1 MLYLEQG
8 PSSLIIS
15 AKRWADDREPDESE
29 ILELVTRLQRE
40 IKASLPILRLK
51 AARVVN
57 SKHLPW
63 VARCMVEAARFI
75 SASELTAMSAVAGA
89 VSDQVKAYLVS
100 KGFDWAIVNNGGD
113 IAGYSTLDQPLSIGI
128 GPLDAKD
135 GVTRSLKI
143 RGPFDLGI
151 ATSGVGGRSFTL
163 GVADFVTVI
172 AENAAIAD
180 AAATFICN
188 HTRIAVPQIEEAVSE
203 RLDPETDIPG
213 ERVTVRVGHLSPKEI
228 ESALQKGISEATAL
242 KQRGRIMEAVI
253 SVKGVKA
260 DTVSLESK
268 SELEESHADQ
278 KNGNRR

>member
-8 PSSLIIS
+8 PSSLVVS
-15 AKRWADDREPDESE
+15 AKRWKDDREPDGSE

-51 AARVVN
+51 AERVVN
-57 SKHLPW
+57 ARHLPW
-63 VARCMVEAARFI
+63 VARSMVEAARFI
-75 SASELTAMSAVAGA
+75 SPSELTAMSAVAGA
-89 VSDQVKAYLVS
+89 VSDQIKAYLIS
-100 KGFDWAIVNNGGD
+100 RGFDWAVVNNGGD
-113 IAGYSTLDQPLSIGI
+113 IAAYSTLDQPLSIGI
-128 GPLDAKD
+128 GPLDPN
-135 GVTRSLKI
+135 GSGNRSLKLK
-143 RGPFDLGI
+143 GPFELGI

-180 AAATFICN
+180 AAATFLCN
-188 HTRIAVPQIEEAVSE
+188 HTRINAPQIEEAVSE

-213 ERVTVRVGHLSPKEI
+213 EMVTVRVGHLDRKEI
-228 ESALQKGISEATAL
+228 ESALQKGLSEATAL

-260 DTVSLESK
+260 DTVGPESK
-268 SELEESHADQ
+268 IELEERNADQ
-278 KNGNRR
+278 KDCNRR